1 MRVLHLLDSL
11 GRGGAETL
19 CLDVCRNARRNSL
32 ELTFAATGGG
42 ELEDDFRRS
51 GADFIRLTR
60 TRPLDLKLVRQLRE
74 LINEREIEVVHCHQ
88 AVEALHAYLATRRNW
103 KRGATT
109 GNSVRRV
116 KRVLSFHLCTAD
128 AKNRVALK
136 FLAPRMDACVAVSRE
151 LLSCLEAEGKFVT
164 GKNFHVVYN
173 GVDASRLTATG
184 GGDGDLRAELK
195 LTESD
200 LLFGMVGNFY
210 ADGRKDQLTV
220 CRALPEVFARV
231 PEAHFVFAG
240 GHAENA
246 SRNYQECV
254 DYCRA
259 QGIAGRVHFLGQRA
273 DVAGVLGALDIFVFS
288 SRKDSFGVAVVEAM
302 LAGVPAV
309 VSNIGAL
316 LEVTSGGEYAS
327 VFRTGDA
334 NDLARQLITLADD
347 RARRRELGEQA
358 KQWAARE
365 FGIETHIANLLKLYK
380 SLAGVP

>member
-19 CLDVCRNARRNSL
+19 CLDVCRNARANKL
-32 ELTFAATGGG
+32 DLTFAATGGG

-51 GADFIRLTR
+51 GADFVRLTR
-60 TRPLDLKLVRQLRE
+60 THPLDLKLSGQLRR
-74 LINEREIEVVHCHQ
+74 LILEREIEVVHCHQ
-88 AVEALHAYLATRRNW
+88 AVEALHAYLATRGS
-103 KRGATT
+103 KRDSKRDGS
-109 GNSVRRV
+109 GRRV

-128 AKNRVALK
+128 AKNRLALK

-151 LLSCLEAEGKFVT
+151 LLSCLEAEGKFAT
-164 GKNFHVVYN
+164 GRNFRVVYN
-173 GVDASRLTATG
+173 GVDASRLEAASG
-184 GGDGDLRAELK
+184 GGLRAELK
-195 LTESD
+195 LTKGE

-231 PEAHFVFAG
+231 PQAHFVFAG
-240 GHAENA
+240 GRTDDA
-246 SRNYQECV
+246 SRIYEECV
-254 DYCRA
+254 NFCRE
-259 QGIAGRVHFLGQRA
+259 QGIAARVHFLGQRA
-273 DVAGVLGALDIFVFS
+273 DVACVLRALDVFVFS

-316 LEVTSGGEYAS
+316 LEVTDGGGYAS

-334 NDLARQLITLADD
+334 PDLAHKLVALAGD
-347 RARRRELGEQA
+347 RERRRELAAQA
-358 KQWAARE
+358 RLWARRE
-365 FGIETHIANLLKLYK
+365 FGIETHIENLLKLYN

>member
-19 CLDVCRNARRNSL
+19 CLDVCRNARANGL
-32 ELTFAATGGG
+32 DLTFAATGGG

-51 GADFIRLTR
+51 GADFVRLSR
-60 TRPLDLKLVRQLRE
+60 TRPLDLKLAGQLRR
-74 LINEREIEVVHCHQ
+74 LIEERGIEVVHCHQ
-88 AVEALHAYLATRRNW
+88 AVEALHAYLATRGSS
-103 KRGATT
+103 RGG
-109 GNSVRRV
+109 GNKPRV
-116 KRVLSFHLCTAD
+116 KRVLSFHLCAAD
-128 AKNRVALK
+128 AKNRLALK

-151 LLSCLEAEGKFVT
+151 LLACLDGEGKFAT

-173 GVDASRLTATG
+173 GVDAARLAETG
-184 GGDGDLRAELK
+184 GGDLRAELK
-195 LTESD
+195 LTEGE

-231 PEAHFVFAG
+231 PGARFAFAG
-240 GHAENA
+240 GHAEDA
-246 SRNYQECV
+246 SRIYEECV
-254 DYCRA
+254 NFCRE
-259 QGIAGRVHFLGQRA
+259 QGIADRVHFLGTRA
-273 DVAGVLGALDIFVFS
+273 DVAGVLGALDLFVFS

-309 VSNIGAL
+309 VSDIGAL
-316 LEVTSGGEYAS
+316 LEVTNGGKHAS

-334 NDLARQLITLADD
+334 SDLAQQLIALANE
-347 RARRRELGEQA
+347 RERRRELAEQA
-358 KQWAARE
+358 KGWARRE